1 MVFNGKGLSSFIP
14 CHIIS
19 ADKAQAVDGGKKITA
34 WRMAGSR
41 KGAAK

>member
-14 CHIIS
+14 YHIIS